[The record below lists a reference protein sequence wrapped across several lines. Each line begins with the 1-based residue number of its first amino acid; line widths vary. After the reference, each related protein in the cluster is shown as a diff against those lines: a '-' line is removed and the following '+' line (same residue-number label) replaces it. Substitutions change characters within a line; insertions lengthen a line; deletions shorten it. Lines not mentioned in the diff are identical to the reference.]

1 MVKLQTATLAA
12 KLLVLVPA
20 DRTLALLTRYVLSL
34 ARYDQNV
41 DVRDR
46 VRMLGSLLT
55 GVSAALH
62 SAGTGGEE
70 YEEEQDVGGVVLRR
84 EQVKM
89 VLFEGKL
96 GVVEDK
102 QGGVSQLSPY
112 FLLIYSK
119 ELTLLSR

>member
-1 MVKLQTATLAA
+1 MKLQTATLAA
-12 KLLVLVPA
+12 KLLVLAPA

-46 VRMLGSLLT
+46 ARMLGALLT

-62 SAGTGGEE
+62 TAGTGPDGEE
-70 YEEEQDVGGVVLRR
+70 YEEPEQDVGGVVLRR

-102 QGGVSQLSPY
+102 QGGASQLPPY
-112 FLLIYSK
+112 FF
-119 ELTLLSR
+119 